1 MNKISNIFNS
11 NLLLSLIF
19 INYII
24 YFAFDTNFF
33 FIYFASII
41 FLVFFL
47 ILYANLKL
55 KFYIVLT
62 VLILSIISLGSPVS
76 DWDSRSI
83 WLFNS
88 KRIFFNQSL
97 NEYTNYI
104 GSEFSHLDYPILVQT
119 LSASLAKLI
128 GNWNEIFPKYS
139 SIIMALPAFI
149 IISDFLKNKID
160 KLIFFIL
167 IFFIYEKRL
176 INGDMDA
183 LLGLYT
189 ISSLI
194 LLINFSKI
202 NKFNFNNYLTLFLY
216 LMTLTMI
223 KVEGLAI
230 FFCLVVS
237 YLIVFYNHRK
247 KSNNYL
253 ILIFG
258 ISLIPIIT
266 WKIFIYDKDV
276 ISSSYLMISN
286 GERFVDNLTDFK
298 FILVLIKYILLNKQ
312 MFISL
317 ALLLFALS
325 KYFSIN
331 KNTLLFMIN
340 KNLFTK
346 EIIFIF
352 FNILSYASIL
362 FLVFIMSEGSLNNY
376 SEIEYF
382 MAKSSSD
389 RLFLPIHSLLIMCS
403 IYLNRNIIK
412 SK

>member
-1 MNKISNIFNS
+1 MNKIFNFFNP

-19 INYII
+19 INYIV
-24 YFAFDTNFF
+24 YFLFDTKILFT
-33 FIYFASII
+33 YFASII
-41 FLVFFL
+41 FIVFFV
-47 ILYANLKL
+47 ILYTNLKS
-55 KFYIVLT
+55 KFYIVLII
-62 VLILSIISLGSPVS
+62 LILSFISLGSPVS

-97 NEYTNYI
+97 SEYTNYI

-139 SIIMALPAFI
+139 NIIIALPALLI
-149 IISDFLKNKID
+149 VSDLIKDKID

-189 ISSLI
+189 VSSLI
-194 LLINFSKI
+194 LLINFSKLS
-202 NKFNFNNYLTLFLY
+202 KLSLNNYSVLFLY

-230 FFCLVVS
+230 FFCLAIS
-237 YLIVFYNHRK
+237 YFIFFYNYRK

-253 ILIFG
+253 ILVFI

-266 WKIFIYDKDV
+266 WKLFIYDKDV
-276 ISSSYLMISN
+276 VSSSFLMISN
-286 GERFVDNLTDFK
+286 GERFVENLKDLK
-298 FILVLIKYILLNKQ
+298 FILLLFNKIFFNKQ

-317 ALLLFALS
+317 IIFLIILS
-325 KYFSIN
+325 RYIHLDKNLKKITVNKKIFSN
-331 KNTLLFMIN
+331 ELSFTLL
-340 KNLFTK
+340 T
-346 EIIFIF
+346 
-352 FNILSYASIL
+352 ILSYSFIL
-362 FLVFIMSEGSLNNY
+362 FVIFVSSEGSPNNVP
-376 SEIEYF
+376 EIKYF
-382 MAKSSSD
+382 MTITSAD
-389 RLFLPIHSLLIMCS
+389 RLFLPVHSLILIFS
-403 IYLNRNIIK
+403 IYLNKKI
-412 SK
+412 

>member
-1 MNKISNIFNS
+1 MNKILNIFNS

-24 YFAFDTNFF
+24 YFVFDTNIF
-33 FIYFASII
+33 FIYFSSII

-55 KFYIVLT
+55 KLYIVLT

-97 NEYTNYI
+97 SEYTNYV

-128 GNWNEIFPKYS
+128 GNWNEVFPKYS

-160 KLIFFIL
+160 KLIFLIL

-223 KVEGLAI
+223 
-230 FFCLVVS
+230 
-237 YLIVFYNHRK
+237 
-247 KSNNYL
+247 
-253 ILIFG
+253 
-258 ISLIPIIT
+258 
-266 WKIFIYDKDV
+266 
-276 ISSSYLMISN
+276 
-286 GERFVDNLTDFK
+286 
-298 FILVLIKYILLNKQ
+298 
-312 MFISL
+312 
-317 ALLLFALS
+317 
-325 KYFSIN
+325 
-331 KNTLLFMIN
+331 
-340 KNLFTK
+340 
-346 EIIFIF
+346 
-352 FNILSYASIL
+352 
-362 FLVFIMSEGSLNNY
+362 
-376 SEIEYF
+376 
-382 MAKSSSD
+382 
-389 RLFLPIHSLLIMCS
+389 
-403 IYLNRNIIK
+403 
-412 SK
+412 